1 MDYRKVA
8 EEVIEAIGG
17 KDNVDSA
24 AHCATRLRLV
34 LKDEEKSNKSKVE
47 NIDGVKGAFV
57 NSGQFQIIIGQGSV
71 NKVYAE
77 FIKIA
82 NINETS
88 KGEVK
93 RAAMKNL
100 NPAQRFA
107 RTLSNIFVPIIPA
120 IVASGLLMGLLGMMQ
135 TYGWVNSDSG
145 FITLLDMFS
154 NAAFVFLPVLVAFS
168 AAKEFNANPYLA
180 SVLGAIMIHPALQ
193 NAWTLGDGIEQSI
206 EVFGMQVG
214 MVGYQGTVLPILV
227 AVWFLGY
234 VERSFRKVVP
244 DALDIILTPF
254 LTILTSG
261 FVSLMVIGPVMR
273 LTGTG
278 ISSSLQGIYDTTG
291 VLAGMIFGGLYSTI
305 VISGVHHSFHAIE
318 AGLLSEVGVNLFLPI
333 WAMANTAQG
342 GAALAVY
349 FKTNRTQMKAI
360 ALPAATSCLLGITEA
375 AIFGVNLRLVKPFVA
390 AAIGGLI
397 GGAYVVFTNVG
408 MTALGLTALPG
419 MSIVESGSLVNYII
433 GMILAFGGAFIFTM
447 ILGFEEEPAAEDLIE
462 ENEEDVIQTEENVA
476 SVEKDEMNNKS
487 KKIKEELLSPLKG
500 EILELS
506 EVPDPTFAQEIL
518 GAGIA
523 FKPETGEVVAP
534 VDAKVVNLFDTK
546 HALGL
551 ETESGIEILIHIG
564 LDTVKMGGEGF
575 EAFVDQGDTVKA
587 GDKLIE
593 VDLELVEEKAESI
606 ITPMVVTNTAD
617 FDEISSSASGQIDIG
632 DKVLEIKF

>member
-1 MDYRKVA
+1 MNYKKVA
-8 EEVIEAIGG
+8 EEIVEAIGG
-17 KDNVDSA
+17 RDNVDSA

-34 LKDEEKSNKSKVE
+34 LKNENKGDKNAVE
-47 NIDGVKGAFV
+47 NIEGVKGAFV

-82 NINETS
+82 NINEAS

-145 FITLLDMFS
+145 FITLLNMFS

-234 VERSFRKVVP
+234 VERSFRKIVP

-261 FVSLMVIGPVMR
+261 FVSLMVIGPIMR
-273 LTGTG
+273 LAGTG
-278 ISSSLQGIYDTTG
+278 ISTSLQGIYDTTG

-349 FKTNRTQMKAI
+349 FKTNRTKMKAI

-397 GGAYVVFTNVG
+397 GGAYVVFTKVG

-433 GMILAFGGAFIFTM
+433 GMILAFGGAFIFTW
-447 ILGFEEEPAAEDLIE
+447 ILGFEEEPAAEDIIE
-462 ENEEDVIQTEENVA
+462 EDEENKA
-476 SVEKDEMNNKS
+476 EL
-487 KKIKEELLSPLKG
+487 KKEEAELIKNGNQIDRDREELLSPIKG
-500 EILELS
+500 ECIDLS
-506 EVPDPTFAQEIL
+506 EVPDPTFAQQIL

-523 FKPETGEVVAP
+523 FKPEIGEIIAP
-534 VDAKVVNLFDTK
+534 IDAKVVNLFDTK

-551 ETESGIEILIHIG
+551 ETESGLEILIHIG

-575 EAFVDQGDTVKA
+575 EAFVKQGDTVKA

-593 VDLELVEEKAESI
+593 VDLDLVEEKAEST
-606 ITPMVVTNTAD
+606 ITPMVITNTAD
-617 FDEISSSASGQIDIG
+617 FAEIRSSAAGQIDFG

>member
-1 MDYRKVA
+1 MNYKNVA

-34 LKDEEKSNKSKVE
+34 LKDEEKSNKNAVE

-57 NSGQFQIIIGQGSV
+57 NSGQFQIIIGQGAV

-77 FIKIA
+77 FTKIA
-82 NINETS
+82 NINEAS

-135 TYGWVNSDSG
+135 TYGWVNSESG

-168 AAKEFNANPYLA
+168 AAKEFNANPYLS
-180 SVLGAIMIHPALQ
+180 SVLGE
-193 NAWTLGDGIEQSI
+193 GIEQSI

-273 LTGTG
+273 LAGNG
-278 ISSSLQGIYDTTG
+278 ISTSLQGIYDTTG

-349 FKTNRTQMKAI
+349 FKTNRTKMKAI

-390 AAIGGLI
+390 AAIGGLL

-419 MSIVESGSLVNYII
+419 MSIVESGSLINYII
-433 GMILAFGGAFIFTM
+433 GMILAFGGAFIFTW
-447 ILGFEEEPAAEDLIE
+447 ILGFEEEPAAEEIIE
-462 ENEEDVIQTEENVA
+462 EDEENKA
-476 SVEKDEMNNKS
+476 EL
-487 KKIKEELLSPLKG
+487 KKEEAELIKNENQIDRDREELLSPIKG
-500 EILELS
+500 ECIDLS
-506 EVPDPTFAQEIL
+506 EVPDPTFAQQIL

-523 FKPETGEVVAP
+523 FKPEIGEIVAP
-534 VDAKVVNLFDTK
+534 IDAKVVNLFDTK

-551 ETESGIEILIHIG
+551 ETESGLEILIHIG

-575 EAFVDQGDTVKA
+575 EAFVKQGDTVKA

-593 VDLELVEEKAESI
+593 VDLDLVEEKAESI
-606 ITPMVVTNTAD
+606 ITPMVITNTAD
-617 FDEISSSASGQIDIG
+617 FAEIRSSAAGQIDFG
-632 DKVLEIKF
+632 DKILEIKF

>member
-1 MDYRKVA
+1 MNYKKVA
-8 EEVIEAIGG
+8 EEIIAAIGG

-34 LKDEEKSNKSKVE
+34 LKDENKSNKNAVE
-47 NIDGVKGAFV
+47 NIEGVKGAFV

-82 NINETS
+82 NINEAS

-261 FVSLMVIGPVMR
+261 FISLMVIGPIMR
-273 LTGTG
+273 LAGTG
-278 ISSSLQGIYDTTG
+278 ISTSLQGIYDTTG

-318 AGLLSEVGVNLFLPI
+318 AGLLSEVGINLFLPI
-333 WAMANTAQG
+333 WAMSNTAQG

-349 FKTNRTQMKAI
+349 FKTNRTKMKAI

-397 GGAYVVFTNVG
+397 GGAYVVLTNVG

-433 GMILAFGGAFIFTM
+433 GMILAFAGAFIFTW
-447 ILGFEEEPAAEDLIE
+447 ILGFEEEPAAEDVIE
-462 ENEEDVIQTEENVA
+462 KSEDNEAELEKEVEVIESDNA
-476 SVEKDEMNNKS
+476 KKSEKGQ
-487 KKIKEELLSPLKG
+487 IELLSPIKG

-523 FKPETGEVVAP
+523 FKPEIGEVVAP
-534 VDAKVVNLFDTK
+534 VDGKIVNLFDTK
-546 HALGL
+546 HAVGL
-551 ETESGIEILIHIG
+551 QTESGVEILIHIG
-564 LDTVKMGGEGF
+564 LDTVQMGGEGF
-575 EAFVDQGDTVKA
+575 ESFVEQGDTVKA

-593 VDLELVEEKAESI
+593 VNLDLVKEKAESI

-617 FDEISSSASGQIDIG
+617 FDEIRSLASGQIDFG
-632 DKVLEIKF
+632 NKVLEIKL